1 MTPGHVL
8 PTPRERRRRLARRL
22 AVAIGA
28 ATVAGCAVVLGLSA
42 ALDVEWAPGAAVFL
56 ALTAVWLPQ
65 SVIYAGLRGRR
76 K

>member
-1 MTPGHVL
+1 M
-8 PTPRERRRRLARRL
+8 
-22 AVAIGA
+22 
-28 ATVAGCAVVLGLSA
+28 LGLSA